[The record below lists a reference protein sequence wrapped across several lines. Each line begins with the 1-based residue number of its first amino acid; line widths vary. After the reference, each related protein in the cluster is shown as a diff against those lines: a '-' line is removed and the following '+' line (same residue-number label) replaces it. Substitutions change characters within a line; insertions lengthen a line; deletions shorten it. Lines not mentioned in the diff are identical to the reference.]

1 MLTLLHLLSAIALLV
16 WGTHIVRTG
25 ILRVYGAQLRRLLS
39 HSMRRTPLAFLAGIG
54 VTALV
59 QSSNATALLASAF
72 VAEGLMALAPA
83 LAAMLG
89 ADVGTALMAR
99 VLTLD
104 LSWLPPL
111 LLLCGV
117 SLFLAQKQNPPGQ
130 LGRVAIGLG
139 LIMLALELIVAASE
153 PITHAQGLG
162 LLFASLTGDLLLA
175 AVIGALFAMLT
186 YSSLAAVLL
195 TATLAGAGLIDLPL
209 AIGLVIGANIG
220 SGVLAYLNSS
230 LLVAAGRR
238 VALGN
243 LLYKLLGLLLVL
255 PLLDPL
261 VAWMQK
267 LPLSLQD
274 QVIGFHLGYNSL
286 RCVLLLPSVAPM
298 ARLCTRLLPERAT
311 EKNSIAQPRYLD
323 PNALTTPILALA
335 NAVRE
340 TLRIGDLV
348 ERMLGHLQ
356 GVLQGRRAEAGRE
369 LRRLEEDLDAL
380 YGAVKLYLARLPR
393 EALDEAED
401 RRWAEIIE
409 LAVNLRQA
417 GYILGKMQRRTE
429 RQSFARI
436 DLEEL
441 AELHAELLANL
452 RLGLSVFLSGDP
464 RSARQLLRQKRRFR
478 ALERRLAHA
487 HVDRLHRQVLH
498 SPETGSTHLELL
510 EDMKRLNS
518 LFCCSAYVVL
528 EAEAQAA
535 DHPDEKPERDRL
547 DGELRR
553 LLLDDAANRP
563 VGRVAV
569 NPAARPG
576 TPCG

>member
-54 VTALV
+54 ITALV

-89 ADVGTALMAR
+89 ADVGTAVMAR

-104 LSWLPPL
+104 LSWLSPL

-117 SLFLAQKQNPPGQ
+117 SLFLAQKQNPAGQ

-162 LLFASLTGDLLLA
+162 QLFAALTGDLLLA

-186 YSSLAAVLL
+186 YSSLATVLL

-230 LLVAAGRR
+230 LLAAAGRR

-243 LLYKLLGLLLVL
+243 LLYKLLGLLVL

-261 VAWMQK
+261 AAWMQQ

-274 QVIGFHLGYNSL
+274 QVIGFHLAYNSL
-286 RCVLLLPSVAPM
+286 RCLLLLPSVTLM

-311 EKNSIAQPRYLD
+311 EKSSTAQPRYLD
-323 PNALTTPILALA
+323 PDALPTPPLALA

-340 TLRIGDLV
+340 TLRLGDLA
-348 ERMLGHLQ
+348 EQMLGHLQ
-356 GVLQGRRAEAGRE
+356 DVLQEPRAEAGRE
-369 LRRLEEDLDAL
+369 LRRLEDDLDHL
-380 YGAVKLYLARLPR
+380 YGAVKLYLAKLPR

-417 GYILGKMQRRTE
+417 GYILAKMQRRAE
-429 RQSFARI
+429 RQSVTRI
-436 DLEEL
+436 DLEAL

-452 RLGLSVFLSGDP
+452 RLGLNVFLSGDP

-498 SPETGSTHLELL
+498 SPVTGSAHLELL

-528 EAEAQAA
+528 EAEDQAA
-535 DHPDEKPERDRL
+535 DRPDEPPGQERL

-553 LLLDDAANRP
+553 LLLDDSANGPASRAA
-563 VGRVAV
+563 G
-569 NPAARPG
+569 
-576 TPCG
+576 

>member
-54 VTALV
+54 ITALV

-89 ADVGTALMAR
+89 ADVGTAVMAR

-104 LSWLPPL
+104 LSWLSPL

-117 SLFLAQKQNPPGQ
+117 SLFLAQKQNPAGQ

-162 LLFASLTGDLLLA
+162 QLFAALTGDLLLA

-186 YSSLAAVLL
+186 YSSLATVLL

-230 LLVAAGRR
+230 LLAAAGRR

-243 LLYKLLGLLLVL
+243 LLYKLLGLLVL

-261 VAWMQK
+261 AAWMQQ

-274 QVIGFHLGYNSL
+274 QVIGFHLAYNSL
-286 RCVLLLPSVAPM
+286 RCLLLLPSVTLM

-311 EKNSIAQPRYLD
+311 EKSSTVQPRYLD
-323 PNALTTPILALA
+323 PDALPTPPLALA

-340 TLRIGDLV
+340 TLRLGDLA
-348 ERMLGHLQ
+348 EQMLGHLQ
-356 GVLQGRRAEAGRE
+356 DVLQEPRAEAGRE
-369 LRRLEEDLDAL
+369 LRRLEDDLDRL
-380 YGAVKLYLARLPR
+380 YGAVKLYLAKLPR

-417 GYILGKMQRRTE
+417 GYILAKMQRRAE
-429 RQSFARI
+429 RQSVTRI

-452 RLGLSVFLSGDP
+452 RLGLNVFLSGDP

-498 SPETGSTHLELL
+498 SPVTGSAHLELL

-528 EAEAQAA
+528 EAEDQAA
-535 DHPDEKPERDRL
+535 DRPDEPPGQDRL

-553 LLLDDAANRP
+553 LLLDDAAN
-563 VGRVAV
+563 G
-569 NPAARPG
+569 PASRATGG
-576 TPCG
+576 TAAG

>member
-1 MLTLLHLLSAIALLV
+1 MLILLHLLSAIALLV

-25 ILRVYGAQLRRLLS
+25 ILRVYGAQLRRLLG
-39 HSMRRTPLAFLAGIG
+39 HSMRQAPLAFLAGIG

-89 ADVGTALMAR
+89 ADVGTAVMAR
-99 VLTLD
+99 MLTLD
-104 LSWLPPL
+104 LSWLSPL

-117 SLFLAQKQNPPGQ
+117 SLFLSQKQNPAGQ

-162 LLFASLTGDLLLA
+162 LLFAALAGDPLLA
-175 AVIGALFAMLT
+175 AVIGTLFAMLT

-230 LLVAAGRR
+230 LLAAAGRR

-243 LLYKLLGLLLVL
+243 LLYKLLGLLVL

-274 QVIGFHLGYNSL
+274 QVIGFHLTYNSL
-286 RCVLLLPSVAPM
+286 RCLLLLPSVTPM
-298 ARLCTRLLPERAT
+298 AHLCTRLLPERAT
-311 EKNSIAQPRYLD
+311 ERSSIAQPRYLD
-323 PNALTTPILALA
+323 PDALPTPTLALA

-340 TLRIGDLV
+340 TLRLGDLV
-348 ERMLGHLQ
+348 EQMLGHLQ
-356 GVLQGRRAEAGRE
+356 GVLLNHRAEEGRE
-369 LRRLEEDLDAL
+369 IRRLEEELDRL

-417 GYILGKMQRRTE
+417 GYILAKMQRRAGQ
-429 RQSFARI
+429 RSAARI

-464 RSARQLLRQKRRFR
+464 RSARQLLHQKRRFR
-478 ALERRLAHA
+478 ALERHLAHA
-487 HVDRLHRQVLH
+487 HVNRLHRQAVH
-498 SPETGSTHLELL
+498 SLETRSAHLELL

-528 EAEAQAA
+528 EAEAQATA
-535 DHPDEKPERDRL
+535 HPDERSNRDQL
-547 DGELRR
+547 DGELSR
-553 LLLDDAANRP
+553 LLLDDPASRPASRAA
-563 VGRVAV
+563 GG
-569 NPAARPG
+569 PAAG
-576 TPCG
+576 